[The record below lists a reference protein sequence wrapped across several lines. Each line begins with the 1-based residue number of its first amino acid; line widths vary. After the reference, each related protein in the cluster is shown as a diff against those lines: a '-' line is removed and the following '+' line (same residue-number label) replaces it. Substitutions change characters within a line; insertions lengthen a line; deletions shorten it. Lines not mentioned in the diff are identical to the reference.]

1 MKREPALLYV
11 GLLAPVVQVLAAFVF
26 DANPTVQGA
35 VNAAA
40 VAIAGAITAVL
51 VRSDSL
57 VPAILGAAQAVLALV
72 LAFGVHWSSE
82 QQAALMGLVG
92 VVVAVVVRDRV
103 EAPVPATVTAPP
115 APAATLDGP

>member
-1 MKREPALLYV
+1 MRREPALLYV

-40 VAIAGAITAVL
+40 VAVAGAITAVL

-72 LAFGVHWSSE
+72 LAFGVQWSSE

-103 EAPVPATVTAPP
+103 EAPVPPTVTAPP
-115 APAATLDGP
+115 AATLEGP